1 MTEFVMLNLNNQNI
15 VSVNQDIA
23 DRLNHKGASKQDVL
37 KLSFMVEEILLE
49 YQKQFGADA
58 MFEVNIK
65 KRLLSD
71 EIIIKVTGPGY
82 DFRSL
87 KTDMDIVQHLNADNR
102 HIISWRY
109 KNNCNNIVILP
120 SVRKTVPAIVWILLA
135 VLLAVGVSFL
145 CRVLPKDIAD
155 FLCDT
160 AVPGLYGVMYSI
172 LCMIAGLLIF
182 FSTLSSIVH
191 IGSIE
196 TLKSSLKRILTRSLL
211 NSIGIIAVCS
221 AAMCFFISDEG
232 SAGSFSFSGI
242 FQLLVNMIPRDIFT
256 PFIEGNM
263 MQIVVLSFV
272 VGIVLLII
280 GRVGSGVLTFAE
292 TGTQVINFSM
302 QVFCRFLPLFV
313 FLNVF
318 SVIPTVSSI
327 SFGEIGIPVII
338 GVLVVLLIMVIE
350 TAEVCL
356 FHKIDMR
363 SYTQAV
369 MPGTIV
375 CLSTASSSAA
385 IDSIKKGMVT
395 LDVDKEFVDFSLPL
409 ELVFYKPFAII
420 IVFIS
425 VLTVSQTMDYN
436 LTGSII
442 AMVAVLA
449 LIIGFACPA
458 VPGGML
464 SCLTVLTTQLSLPVG
479 AMAVMILIATV
490 FDYIGGALSVYSIQT
505 EIVGLAHRCGK
516 IQNKKPRT

>member
-1 MTEFVMLNLNNQNI
+1 MINLNNQNI
-15 VSVNQDIA
+15 TAVNQDIA
-23 DRLNHKGASKQDVL
+23 DRLIQKGASKQDVL
-37 KLSFMVEEILLE
+37 KLSFMVEEILLK
-49 YQKQFGADA
+49 YQTQFGVDA
-58 MFEVNIK
+58 MFEANIK

-87 KTDMDIVQHLNADNR
+87 KTDMDIIQNLNADSR

-109 KNNCNNIVILP
+109 KNNCNNIVIIP
-120 SVRKTVPAIVWILLA
+120 SVRKSVPDIVRILLA
-135 VLLAVGVSFL
+135 VFLAVGLSFL
-145 CRVLPKDIAD
+145 CKVLPQDVTAFIR
-155 FLCDT
+155 DT
-160 AVPGLYGVMYSI
+160 AIPGLHGVMYSI
-172 LCMIAGLLIF
+172 LCTIAGLLVF
-182 FSTLSSIVH
+182 FTILSGIVH

-196 TLKSSLKRILTRSLL
+196 TLKLSLKRIITRALL

-221 AAMCFFISDEG
+221 AAMCFFISDER
-232 SAGSFSFSGI
+232 SAGSFSFSGV
-242 FQLLVNMIPRDIFT
+242 FQLLGNMIPRDIFT

-263 MQIVVLSFV
+263 MQIVVLSFAL
-272 VGIVLLII
+272 GIVLLVT
-280 GRVGSGVLTFAE
+280 GSVGNGVLAFAE

-302 QVFCRFLPLFV
+302 QIFCRFLPLFV

-318 SVIPTVSSI
+318 SVIPTVSSM
-327 SFGEIGIPVII
+327 SFGEIGIPVVI
-338 GVLVVLLIMVIE
+338 GVLVVLLIMMIE

-363 SYTQAV
+363 SYIRAV

-385 IDSIKKGMVT
+385 IDSMKKGMDT
-395 LDVDKEFVDFSLPL
+395 LGVDKEFTDFSLPL

-425 VLTVSQTMDYN
+425 VLTVSQTMGYN

-449 LIIGFACPA
+449 LIIGFACPS

-464 SCLTVLTTQLSLPVG
+464 SCLTILVTQLSLPAG
-479 AMAVMILIATV
+479 AMAVMILVATI
-490 FDYIGGALSVYSIQT
+490 FDYIGGALSVHSIQT